1 MDKQNSDQEWQQL
14 QAHLEGF
21 LGRAIRNDLQKIE
34 YKPLFSVPLLEI
46 QTELHQHEF
55 REMNCEGNSE

>member
-1 MDKQNSDQEWQQL
+1 M
-14 QAHLEGF
+14 EGF

-34 YKPLFSVPLLEI
+34 YKQLVSAPLLEI